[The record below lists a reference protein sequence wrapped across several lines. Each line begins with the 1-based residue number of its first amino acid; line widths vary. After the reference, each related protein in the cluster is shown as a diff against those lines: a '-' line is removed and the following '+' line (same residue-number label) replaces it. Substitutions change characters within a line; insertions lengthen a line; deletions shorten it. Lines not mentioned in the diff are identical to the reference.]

1 MVLRKVTENVFQSDF
16 EYAASNYNNFK
27 YVVSVAIEH
36 NYLWNTLYIPQVDGA
51 PIDFWNLLRVASSAY
66 IADVYGDKTLIYC
79 NAGVSRSV
87 AYSLAYLISKGLD
100 LESAKKTMG
109 INYLLHADMERSL
122 RLFESRMKDKFF
134 NKLFRYAL
142 IQMEALQNDSP
153 VPEDRVQTVKK
164 YVSNGSKVLILGCT
178 STEYEIFSKLYDV
191 ECIHLN
197 ALGKTGKFMMF
208 EYNDYPDNY
217 FDGVLAF
224 DTLEHMYAPF
234 ITIGEI
240 TRVLKEGGLFY
251 HSTPTISEDMK
262 IPWHIS
268 LFSADGLKWL
278 FEWWDFKVVEERVE
292 PSRLTQILRKEKYTK
307 FESYHKLV
315 GIY

>member
-1 MVLRKVTENVFQSDF
+1 MVLRKVDENVYQSDF
-16 EYAASNYNNFK
+16 RYASSNYQNFD
-27 YVVSVAIEH
+27 VIISVAIEH
-36 NYLWNTLYIPQVDGA
+36 NYPWNTLYIPQLDAV
-51 PIDFWNLLRVASSAY
+51 PIDFWNFLRVVSLIHVSTAY
-66 IADVYGDKTLIYC
+66 NKKVLIYC
-79 NAGVSRSV
+79 NVGISRSV
-87 AYSLAYLISKGLD
+87 TYSLAYLISKGLD
-100 LESAKKTMG
+100 LENAKKTMG
-109 INYLLHADMERSL
+109 VSYLIYTDMEKSL
-122 RLFESRMKDKFF
+122 RLFESKTKDKFF

-153 VPEDRVQTVKK
+153 VPEDRVQTIKK

-178 STEYEIFSKLYDV
+178 SPEYETFSKLYDV

-197 ALGKTGKFMMF
+197 ALGKVGKFMMF

-240 TRVLKEGGLFY
+240 RRVLKEGGIFY
-251 HSTPTISEDMK
+251 HSTPTINEEMK

-268 LFSADGLKWL
+268 LFSADTWKWL
-278 FEWWDFKVVEERVE
+278 FEWWDFKVLEEKVDPDRI
-292 PSRLTQILRKEKYTK
+292 TQILRKEKYTK

>member
-1 MVLRKVTENVFQSDF
+1 MILRKVTENVFQSDF

-36 NYLWNTLYIPQVDGA
+36 NYPWNTLYIPQVDGA
-51 PIDFWNLLRVASSAY
+51 PIDFWNLLRVVSLAY

-87 AYSLAYLISKGLD
+87 AYSLAYLISKGHD

-109 INYLLHADMERSL
+109 INYLLHANMEKSL

-153 VPEDRVQTVKK
+153 VPEDRIKTVKK
-164 YVSNGSKVLILGCT
+164 YVSNGSRVLIIGCT
-178 STEYEIFSKLYDV
+178 SPEYEIFSKLYDV
-191 ECIHLN
+191 ECVHLN
-197 ALGKTGKFMMF
+197 ALGKVGKFMMF

-217 FDGVLAF
+217 FDAVLAF

-240 TRVLKEGGLFY
+240 RRILKEGGIFY
-251 HSTPTISEDMK
+251 HSTPTISDSMK
-262 IPWHIS
+262 IPWHVS
-268 LFSADGLKWL
+268 LFSADAWKWL
-278 FEWWDFKVVEERVE
+278 FDWWDFKVLEERVD
-292 PSRLTQILRKEKYTK
+292 PDRITQILRKEKYTK

-315 GIY
+315 QIS

>member
-1 MVLRKVTENVFQSDF
+1 MVLRKVDENVYQSDF
-16 EYAASNYNNFK
+16 RYASSNYQNFD
-27 YVVSVAIEH
+27 VIISVAIEH
-36 NYLWNTLYIPQVDGA
+36 NYPWNTLYIPQLDAV
-51 PIDFWNLLRVASSAY
+51 PIDFWNFLRVVSLIHVSTAY
-66 IADVYGDKTLIYC
+66 NKKVLIYC
-79 NAGVSRSV
+79 NVGISRSV
-87 AYSLAYLISKGLD
+87 TYSLAYLISKGLD
-100 LESAKKTMG
+100 LENAKKTMG
-109 INYLLHADMERSL
+109 VSYLIYTDMEKSL
-122 RLFESRMKDKFF
+122 RLFESKTKDKFF

-153 VPEDRVQTVKK
+153 VPEDRVQTIKK

-178 STEYEIFSKLYDV
+178 SPEYETFSKLYDV

-197 ALGKTGKFMMF
+197 ALGKVGKFMMF

-240 TRVLKEGGLFY
+240 RRVLKEGGIFY
-251 HSTPTISEDMK
+251 HSTPTINEEMK
-262 IPWHIS
+262 IPWHIL
-268 LFSADGLKWL
+268 LFSADTWKWL
-278 FEWWDFKVVEERVE
+278 FEWWDFKVLEERVD
-292 PSRLTQILRKEKYTK
+292 RDRITQILRKEKYTK

>member
-1 MVLRKVTENVFQSDF
+1 MRKVTENVFQSDF
-16 EYAASNYNNFK
+16 EYASSNYRNFK

-36 NYLWNTLYIPQVDGA
+36 NYPWNTLYIPQVDGA
-51 PIDFWNLLRVASSAY
+51 PIDFWNLLRVVSLAY

-79 NAGVSRSV
+79 NAGISRSV

-109 INYLLHADMERSL
+109 VNYLLHANMEKSL

-134 NKLFRYAL
+134 NKLFRYEL

-153 VPEDRVQTVKK
+153 VSEDRIKTVKK
-164 YVSNGSKVLILGCT
+164 YVSNGSRVLITGCT
-178 STEYEIFSKLYDV
+178 SSEYEILSKLYDV

-197 ALGKTGKFMMF
+197 VLGKVGKFMMF

-217 FDGVLAF
+217 FDAVLAF

-234 ITIGEI
+234 ITIGEVR
-240 TRVLKEGGLFY
+240 RVLKEGGIFY
-251 HSTPTISEDMK
+251 HSTPIISDSMK
-262 IPWHIS
+262 TPWHVS
-268 LFSADGLKWL
+268 LFSTDTWKWL
-278 FEWWDFKVVEERVE
+278 FEWWDFKILEEKLDPDRI
-292 PSRLTQILRKEKYTK
+292 TQVLRKEKYTK
-307 FESYHKLV
+307 FDSYHKLV
-315 GIY
+315 QIS